1 MSSIEMATR
10 EINKSHIDSLSQK
23 IAAVY
28 IHKRLHQ
35 QDRRVVAA
43 TRQTSCNKAIPK
55 WQRKY

>member
-1 MSSIEMATR
+1 MATR

-28 IHKRLHQ
+28 IHKKLHQ

-55 WQRKY
+55 WQRKF